1 MGWQIPDMFQ
11 SITDKFLST
20 SFSLTGLEL
29 SETGACREHRG
40 SVSCRCLLLW
50 PLPLLLSVTESSAP
64 QFNSARQA
72 SCKNHLRPPWTT
84 WINMKGRSNRRVTS
98 KYHLS
103 SHVTT
108 SSVPRPSNLYKTLL
122 WKVPSEPFQN
132 SAQHKKKWRTKC
144 MYTHTCRAEHGLPYR
159 SLSFPQSNHQHQDH
173 HRVHEDAIA
182 YYVPTNPI
190 QSNLHHPQIIAV
202 HNKKK
207 SYIQLWIFIQSWSRS
222 VPMYEWM
229 LGEL

>member
-11 SITDKFLST
+11 SITDIGREMLMIM
-20 SFSLTGLEL
+20 LTGLEL

-108 SSVPRPSNLYKTLL
+108 SSVPQPSNLYKTLL
-122 WKVPSEPFQN
+122 WKVTSEPFQN
-132 SAQHKKKWRTKC
+132 SAQHKKKEQNVC
-144 MYTHTCRAEHGLPYR
+144 IHIHAG
-159 SLSFPQSNHQHQDH
+159 QSTAF
-173 HRVHEDAIA
+173 RIVH
-182 YYVPTNPI
+182 YPFHN
-190 QSNLHHPQIIAV
+190 QIINIRTITEYTRMLLLIMSRRIQFNQIYTI
-202 HNKKK
+202 HK
-207 SYIQLWIFIQSWSRS
+207 S
-222 VPMYEWM
+222 
-229 LGEL
+229 

>member
-11 SITDKFLST
+11 SITDIGREMLMIM
-20 SFSLTGLEL
+20 LTGLEL

-40 SVSCRCLLLW
+40 SASCRRLLLW

-108 SSVPRPSNLYKTLL
+108 SSVPQPSNLYKTLL

-144 MYTHTCRAEHGLPYR
+144 MHTHTCRAEHGLPYR
-159 SLSFPQSNHQHQDH
+159 
-173 HRVHEDAIA
+173 
-182 YYVPTNPI
+182 
-190 QSNLHHPQIIAV
+190 
-202 HNKKK
+202 
-207 SYIQLWIFIQSWSRS
+207 
-222 VPMYEWM
+222 
-229 LGEL
+229 

>member
-1 MGWQIPDMFQ
+1 MNWRKQGLAEGQ
-11 SITDKFLST
+11 SVA
-20 SFSLTGLEL
+20 
-29 SETGACREHRG
+29 GAWCFD
-40 SVSCRCLLLW
+40 RC
-50 PLPLLLSVTESSAP
+50 LLLSVTETKASILQKSSASTR
-64 QFNSARQA
+64 NRMID
-72 SCKNHLRPPWTT
+72 L
-84 WINMKGRSNRRVTS
+84 KGRSNRRVTS

-182 YYVPTNPI
+182 YYVPMNPTTTTTTT
-190 QSNLHHPQIIAV
+190 
-202 HNKKK
+202 
-207 SYIQLWIFIQSWSRS
+207 
-222 VPMYEWM
+222 
-229 LGEL
+229 